1 MTVCTTCLVSKF
13 FFMNVEVEIYMTN
26 ITKFFKNNPKD
37 LLSLIPQDK
46 ENVFFEKIREKV
58 IDNVG
63 KGNDVT
69 LTKKQ
74 LLDICLEINEPQKQ
88 VSEISDSIYQETK
101 FGRIYLN

>member
-1 MTVCTTCLVSKF
+1 MVCMICLVSKI

-37 LLSLIPQDK
+37 LLSLIPQEK
-46 ENVFFEKIREKV
+46 ENIFFEKIREKV
-58 IDNVG
+58 IDNVENG
-63 KGNDVT
+63 QDVT

-74 LLDICLEINEPQKQ
+74 LLDICLEINKPQKQ
-88 VSEISDSIYQETK
+88 VSEVIDSIYQETK

>member
-1 MTVCTTCLVSKF
+1 MVCMICLVSKI

-46 ENVFFEKIREKV
+46 ENIFFEKIREKV
-58 IDNVG
+58 MDNVENG
-63 KGNDVT
+63 QDVT

-74 LLDICLEINEPQKQ
+74 LLDICLEINKPQKQ
-88 VSEISDSIYQETK
+88 VSEVIDSIYQETK

>member
-1 MTVCTTCLVSKF
+1 MMVCMICLVSKI

-37 LLSLIPQDK
+37 LLSLIPQEK
-46 ENVFFEKIREKV
+46 ENIFFEKIREKV
-58 IDNVG
+58 IDNVENG
-63 KGNDVT
+63 QDVT

-74 LLDICLEINEPQKQ
+74 LLDICLEINKPQKQ
-88 VSEISDSIYQETK
+88 VSEVIDSIYQETK

>member
-1 MTVCTTCLVSKF
+1 MVCMICLVSKI

-46 ENVFFEKIREKV
+46 ENIFFEKIREKV
-58 IDNVG
+58 VDNVENG
-63 KGNDVT
+63 QDVT

-74 LLDICLEINEPQKQ
+74 LLDICLEINKPQKQ
-88 VSEISDSIYQETK
+88 VSEVIDSIYQETK

>member
-1 MTVCTTCLVSKF
+1 MVCMICLVSKI

-37 LLSLIPQDK
+37 LLSLIPQEK
-46 ENVFFEKIREKV
+46 ENIFFEKIREKV
-58 IDNVG
+58 IDNVENG
-63 KGNDVT
+63 QDVT

-74 LLDICLEINEPQKQ
+74 LLDICLEINKPQKR
-88 VSEISDSIYQETK
+88 VSEVIDSIYQETK